1 MDDNKCGRVIC
12 FNFLLTPGSVA
23 AVPPAAG
30 SLPPGCGALG
40 LITPALLGTW
50 RQLRQGPGPHHTG
63 SPFRTWDGGSVPVG
77 WNGTGSSVCLA
88 GRCDSDWLWR

>member
-1 MDDNKCGRVIC
+1 MDDNKRGRVIC
-12 FNFLLTPGSVA
+12 FNFLPTPGSVA

-50 RQLRQGPGPHHTG
+50 RQLRQGLGPHHTG
-63 SPFRTWDGGSVPVG
+63 PFRIRDGGSAPVMG
-77 WNGTGSSVCLA
+77 RDWFQCLL
-88 GRCDSDWLWR
+88 GRPL